1 MDYPLVNIQK
11 TMENHHFEWEN
22 SLFLWPFSIAM
33 LVITRGYLVNIEK
46 TMDHMEEAN
55 IDTFELENHHFEGVN
70 QRNFQ

>member
-1 MDYPLVNIQK
+1 
-11 TMENHHFEWEN
+11 
-22 SLFLWPFSIAM
+22 M